1 MKIKLRKQ
9 NRRNQDSKD
18 SKLYEWD
25 ENLSQE
31 LEELEELDISK
42 RRELT
47 KRIAYTVIEIM
58 NKNSIYDATQM
69 KVNNLVYDVLK
80 WYGVLFSKKDFEE
93 PKAYKNGPVFM
104 SLIAEF
110 GNGKKAILTI
120 PTIPAIPTIE
130 DKELKMVIENVVK
143 QNGNKTAKELSDIS
157 HDEIW
162 RKSNKTKEQIMKWND
177 IIEYYKNHLVEAVNI
192 EYDEDNKVYI
202 ATSDIICGLVLE
214 LDDKQQLEKDI
225 QEVGTELISIR

>member
-1 MKIKLRKQ
+1 
-9 NRRNQDSKD
+9 
-18 SKLYEWD
+18 
-25 ENLSQE
+25 
-31 LEELEELDISK
+31 
-42 RRELT
+42 
-47 KRIAYTVIEIM
+47 
-58 NKNSIYDATQM
+58 
-69 KVNNLVYDVLK
+69 
-80 WYGVLFSKKDFEE
+80 
-93 PKAYKNGPVFM
+93 M
-104 SLIAEF
+104 SLRAEF
-110 GNGKKAILTI
+110 GEYGKKVI
-120 PTIPAIPTIE
+120 PIHSFKNIE

-157 HDEIW
+157 HNEIW

-225 QEVGTELISIR
+225 QEVGTELISMR

>member
-1 MKIKLRKQ
+1 MRIKLRKQ
-9 NRRNQDSKD
+9 NRRNQD

-69 KVNNLVYDVLK
+69 KVNKLVYDVLK

-110 GNGKKAILTI
+110 GNGKKAIPI
-120 PTIPAIPTIE
+120 HSFKNIE

-157 HDEIW
+157 HNEIW

-225 QEVGTELISIR
+225 QEVGTELISMR